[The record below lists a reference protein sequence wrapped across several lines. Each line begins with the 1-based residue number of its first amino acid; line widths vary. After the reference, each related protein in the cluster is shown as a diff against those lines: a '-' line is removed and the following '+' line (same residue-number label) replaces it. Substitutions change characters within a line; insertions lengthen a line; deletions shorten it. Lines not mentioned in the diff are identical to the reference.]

1 MHKSSVEISFISVS
15 LSSLLILT
23 MMISGFPTLAISW
36 PFLAQKMD
44 IFSNFQHAQMEIYY
58 SFNKFQP
65 VLAIQ
70 KH

>member
-23 MMISGFPTLAISW
+23 MMISGFPTLTISW
-36 PFLAQKMD
+36 PILAQKMD
-44 IFSNFQHAQMEIYY
+44 IFRNFLAKMEMCY
-58 SFNKFQP
+58 SFRKFQP
-65 VLAIQ
+65 NLVIQ